1 MNEEIFGPILPVI
14 AYQNIDEALQV
25 INEKEKPLAL
35 YVFSGKSKA
44 ADYVINNT
52 SAGGTCI
59 NDNIVHITQS
69 NLPFGGVNN
78 SGIGKSTGYYGFK
91 EFSNERA
98 VLKALHSGSI
108 AMPLWFPYGK
118 LANSITKIMLK
129 FF

>member
-1 MNEEIFGPILPVI
+1 MFLDETVI
-14 AYQNIDEALQV
+14 E
-25 INEKEKPLAL
+25 
-35 YVFSGKSKA
+35 VF
-44 ADYVINNT
+44 
-52 SAGGTCI
+52 AGRGGDGCVSFKRK
-59 NDNIVHITQS
+59 N
-69 NLPFGGVNN
+69 NLPFGGINN

-98 VLKALHSGSI
+98 ILKALHSGSI